1 MSDRPRIGRRP
12 KRLREKKRNAVHV
25 YLDDHE
31 FRTVRDKARQVGKPV
46 SEFARERML
55 S

>member
-25 YLDDHE
+25 YLADNE
-31 FRTVRDKARQVGKPV
+31 FRAVRDKARQAGKPV
-46 SEFARERML
+46 SEFARERL
-55 S
+55 LA